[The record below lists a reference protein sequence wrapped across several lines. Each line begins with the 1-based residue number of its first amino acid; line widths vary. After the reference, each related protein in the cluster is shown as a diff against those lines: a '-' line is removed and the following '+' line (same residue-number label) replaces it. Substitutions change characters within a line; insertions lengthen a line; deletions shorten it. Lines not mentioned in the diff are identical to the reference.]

1 MNYPFRLGQKIYLR
15 ALEVEDIEH
24 CLRWFND
31 PLITKHLESDR
42 VPLDRKSQIE
52 RMEQT
57 RKDPKQVVM
66 AICKDDN
73 DLHIG
78 NVGLHNIS
86 LIDRTAK
93 IDVVI
98 GERTLHH
105 KGFGSEAIRAMCS
118 YGFKTLNLNRLYL
131 RVKSSNHHAI
141 GCYKKCGFVEEG
153 TLREHSFEDGEYVNL
168 VLMGLLREEWET
180 Q

>member
-15 ALEVEDIEH
+15 ALDEGDIEH

-31 PLITKHLESDR
+31 PLITKHLESGR

-52 RMEQT
+52 HMEDS
-57 RKDPKQVVM
+57 RKNPSEIVM

-78 NVGLHNIS
+78 NVGFHNIS
-86 LIDRTAK
+86 VIDRTAE
-93 IDVVI
+93 IGVVI

-105 KGFGSEAIRAMCS
+105 KGFGSEAIRAMCE
-118 YGFKTLNLNRLYL
+118 YGFTTLNLNRVYL
-131 RVKSSNHHAI
+131 KVKRSNDNAI
-141 GCYKKCGFVEEG
+141 ECYKKCGFVEEG
-153 TLREHSFEDGEYVNL
+153 VQRQHSFENGEYVDL
-168 VLMGLLREEWET
+168 VFMGLLKEEWEA

>member
-15 ALEVEDIEH
+15 ALDEDDIEH

-31 PLITKHLESDR
+31 PLITRHLESGR

-52 RMEQT
+52 HMESIRIDQ
-57 RKDPKQVVM
+57 KQIVM

-73 DLHIG
+73 ALHIG

-86 LIDRTAK
+86 VIDRTAE
-93 IDVVI
+93 IGVVI

-105 KGFGSEAIRAMCS
+105 KGYGSEAIRAMCD
-118 YGFKTLNLNRLYL
+118 YGFKTLNLNRIYL
-131 RVKSSNHHAI
+131 RVKRSNQNAI
-141 GCYKKCGFVEEG
+141 ECYKKCGFVEEG
-153 TLREHSFEDGEYVNL
+153 TLRQHSFENGEYIDL
-168 VLMGLLREEWET
+168 VFMGLLKKEWAD